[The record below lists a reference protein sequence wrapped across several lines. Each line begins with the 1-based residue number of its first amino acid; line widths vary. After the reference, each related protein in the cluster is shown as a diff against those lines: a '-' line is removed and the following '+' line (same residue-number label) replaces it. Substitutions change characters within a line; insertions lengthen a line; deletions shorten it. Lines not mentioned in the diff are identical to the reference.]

1 MNTVPKIPVPVNEPV
16 LSHAP
21 GTPERAELKRALKDL
36 SARPIEI
43 PLVIGG
49 KEVRTGKTTDAVMP
63 HCHRHVLAK
72 VHQAGPTEVRGA
84 VAAAREAW
92 RGWSA
97 WTLERRAA
105 GFLQA
110 ADPLAGRNLP
120 TSPAIMGNTV
130 VWKPA
135 GTAVFSNYFVLK
147 LLEEAGLPPGVINF
161 VPGAAPQVSEALL
174 ADRHLAGIHFTGST
188 EVFQSLWQGVAR
200 NLTSYAGYPR
210 LVGETGG
217 KDFIVAHASA
227 DLDALAVAIVRG
239 AYEYQGQKC
248 SAASRAYVPDSLWP
262 KLRERVLG
270 MLGEIR
276 VGDPA
281 DFRNFMGAVID
292 RKAFEKIKSYIE
304 AAKTDAQATLVFG
317 GACDDGD
324 GYFIQPTLIET
335 ADPAYRTMC
344 EEIFGPVLS
353 LYVYPEGRWADTL
366 RVVDETS
373 PYALTGA
380 IFAQD
385 RRAVEEAQRALR
397 YAAGNFYVN
406 DKPTGAVV
414 GQQPFGG
421 ARASGTNDK
430 AGRIPNLLRLV
441 NPP

>member
-1 MNTVPKIPVPVNEPV
+1 

-49 KEVRTGKTTDAVMP
+49 KEVRTGKTADAVMP

-72 VHQAGPTEVRGA
+72 VHQAGPPEVRAA

-92 RGWSA
+92 RDWSV
-97 WTLERRAA
+97 WSLERRA
-105 GFLQA
+105 
-110 ADPLAGRNLP
+110 
-120 TSPAIMGNTV
+120 
-130 VWKPA
+130 
-135 GTAVFSNYFVLK
+135 AVFSNYFVLK

-161 VPGAAPQVSEALL
+161 VPGPAALVSEALL
-174 ADRHLAGIHFTGST
+174 AERNLAGIHFTGST

-227 DLDALAVAIVRG
+227 DVDALAVAIVRG

-262 KLRERVLG
+262 NLRERVLG

-292 RKAFEKIKSYIE
+292 RKAFDKIKSYIE
-304 AAKTDAQATLVFG
+304 AAKKDAQA
-317 GACDDGD
+317 
-324 GYFIQPTLIET
+324 
-335 ADPAYRTMC
+335 
-344 EEIFGPVLS
+344 
-353 LYVYPEGRWADTL
+353 
-366 RVVDETS
+366 
-373 PYALTGA
+373 
-380 IFAQD
+380 
-385 RRAVEEAQRALR
+385 
-397 YAAGNFYVN
+397 
-406 DKPTGAVV
+406 
-414 GQQPFGG
+414 
-421 ARASGTNDK
+421 
-430 AGRIPNLLRLV
+430 
-441 NPP
+441 